1 MKNPQCTASHT
12 TESIKRSDALSRLF
26 LFAFLGSCFWFW
38 WLLSIVYR
46 WVLGL
51 EDPVTDD
58 TIILSIVSAG
68 FFIFGFLLIR
78 IKNRRPTTLT
88 PMTLDRC
95 ERRSYNLVLFLCVPS
110 IVIASLFYIVSAGK
124 AYAEGGNINIVEQ
137 VIFYLELFF
146 GFMFLGV
153 VGQGIQHKR
162 RTCLV
167 IFLLLLPRVVVSLHW
182 GRAFVAQGFVPI
194 LFIAVGRGFIRL
206 SWKSVFQ
213 IVVLG
218 LAILIVPSIT
228 RGDQVFDSGEGSSQ
242 DAPQVVSWLA
252 SGSSLQ
258 VTQMYLDM
266 DLSHRC
272 PPLLI
277 SLTDKVI
284 PYALLHI
291 CTIDLFSGVRSANL
305 NRLVSEDL
313 NQSMGLG
320 VDATGSTGTSYLLEL
335 FLTGGMPAVVL
346 GSLVFGAVCRFLTTS
361 MASRSL
367 FSGIWAQCL
376 MAALLSPRGLLG
388 YVFEKVPGQ
397 VLATLLF
404 MLVGSDLWRSPS
416 PFKNDNLKVSLACP
430 RSFRL
435 RPIATDS
442 QRRYK

>member
-1 MKNPQCTASHT
+1 MNNLHYTASHT
-12 TESIKRSDALSRLF
+12 PGSTKGSDALSRLF
-26 LFAFLGSCFWFW
+26 LFSFLGSCFWFW

-51 EDPVTDD
+51 EDPVADH
-58 TIILSIVSAG
+58 TIVLSIMSAG
-68 FFIFGFLLIR
+68 LFVFGFLLTR
-78 IKNRRPTTLT
+78 TKNHPTTLA

-95 ERRSYNLVLFLCVPS
+95 ERLSYNLVLLLFVPS
-110 IVIASLFYIVSAGK
+110 MAIASLFYVASAGK
-124 AYAEGGNINIVEQ
+124 AYAEGGNIDLVEQ

-146 GFMFLGV
+146 GFMFLAV
-153 VGQGIQHKR
+153 VRRGTQDKR
-162 RTCLV
+162 RTRLV

-213 IVVLG
+213 LVL
-218 LAILIVPSIT
+218 LSFAILIVPSIT
-228 RGDQVFDSGEGSSQ
+228 RGDQIFDSGEGSPQ
-242 DAPQVVSWLA
+242 DAPQIVSWLA

-272 PPLLI
+272 SPLLV

-284 PYALLHI
+284 PYVLLHI
-291 CTIDLFSGVRSANL
+291 CTIDLFSGLRSANL

-320 VDATGSTGTSYLLEL
+320 ADATGSTGTSYLLEL
-335 FLTGGMPAVVL
+335 YLTGGITAVVL
-346 GSLVFGAVCRFLTTS
+346 GSLGFGAVCRLLTNS
-361 MASRSL
+361 MGARSL

-397 VLATLLF
+397 VVATLLF
-404 MLVGSDLWRSPS
+404 IVVGSDLWR
-416 PFKNDNLKVSLACP
+416 A
-430 RSFRL
+430 RL
-435 RPIATDS
+435 RSNTII
-442 QRRYK
+442 